1 MASKRVRVLVLGG
14 RLTPSLVAVLSDP
27 PDAIEFIVSRD
38 TPERYEQARS
48 VLAEP
53 LENQLPASP
62 LPAVSPFDW
71 EECQERCRRA
81 VERHAGAEIIFDVT
95 TAPKFMSFA
104 VEAFARSHG
113 HEAVVVDT
121 AGAREFSL
129 ITRQSRPVAFP
140 RKVEEYLGL
149 FGRQLRPSPAFVL
162 TSLSIGEQQACQVAR
177 QLALGGEAATRAL
190 NKFNRWNPGRHGA
203 QSTPK
208 DHDATT
214 DQEEF
219 AVFRMLAEHGL
230 ITALQR
236 GADGTT
242 GYRTSQNPADTQFV
256 AGRWLEVYVWDVARS
271 LRDKITGESLFSDCH
286 MGFEIPDKSG
296 QKREVD
302 VGCIYQGQFIHCSCK
317 AKVPRESFNKD
328 NLDQMA
334 GVSALLGGDFTTRV
348 FVTNAFQPYD
358 ADQWMFARHAE
369 KLKVVLVTGEDL
381 PQIDEILRD
390 QAVEPKYARI

>member
-1 MASKRVRVLVLGG
+1 MVNKRVRVLVLGG

-53 LENQLPASP
+53 LEKQLPASP

-71 EECQERCRRA
+71 EECQERCGRA
-81 VERHAGAEIIFDVT
+81 VTRHAGAEIMFDVT

-104 VEAFARSHG
+104 VEAFAREHG
-113 HEAVVVDT
+113 YEAVVVDT

-140 RKVEEYLGL
+140 RKVEEYLKL
-149 FGRQLRPSPAFVL
+149 FGRQHRPSPVFDI
-162 TSLSIGEQQACQVAR
+162 TKLSVGEQQACQIAR
-177 QLALGGEAATRAL
+177 QLALGGEAATAAL
-190 NKFNRWNPGRHGA
+190 NKFNRWNPWPHGGLI
-203 QSTPK
+203 TPK
-208 DHDATT
+208 EVPTT
-214 DQEEF
+214 TEEEF
-219 AVFRMLAEHGL
+219 AVFQMLAAHKL
-230 ITALQR
+230 ITDLQR
-236 GADGTT
+236 EADGKT
-242 GYRTSQNPADTQFV
+242 GYRTSPNPADTQFV
-256 AGRWLEVYVWDVARS
+256 VGRWLEVYVWDVARS
-271 LRDKITGESLFSDCH
+271 LRDKTTGEPLFSDCR
-286 MGFEIPDKSG
+286 MGFEIPDEKSG

-317 AKVPRESFNKD
+317 AKAPKESFNKD
-328 NLDQMA
+328 NLDEMT

-369 KLKVVLVTGEDL
+369 KQKVVLVTGEDL
-381 PQIDEILRD
+381 PQLDKILYD